1 MLSLRQIMNF
11 DSVTNF
17 RIARP
22 DIEIPDNMQPENN
35 ITAMYERGLIHATC
49 NLKAGNIL
57 SAALSM
63 HLSKPGK
70 KISPQ
75 LNFNASLG
83 TGTSGLAK
91 DVLQVNYTGE
101 YQTIGVTKSGDFVY
115 SPLTDVVTRTTPFDV
130 QFKNNL
136 NKEPWFFFKYS
147 SL

>member
-1 MLSLRQIMNF
+1 
-11 DSVTNF
+11 
-17 RIARP
+17 
-22 DIEIPDNMQPENN
+22 MQPENN
-35 ITAMYERGLIHATC
+35 ITAMYDADYPR
-49 NLKAGNIL
+49 NMQLKAGNIL

-63 HLSKPGK
+63 HCSKPG

-136 NKEPWFFFKYS
+136 NKSLGFSFKYS